1 MGKNAYLYAFEGMAD
16 WEYGYLVPELNTGRY
31 FAARGSR
38 LEVRTVAPGTGP
50 VRTMGGLRILPDGIL
65 EELVDEDCAILI
77 LPGGDSWLEGTQA
90 PIVEK
95 ARRLLEAG
103 IPVAAICGAT
113 VALAAAGILDDR
125 AHTSNDL
132 GFLKAT
138 CPAYRGEALYR
149 HEPAVRDHNLITAS
163 GNAPL
168 EFARLVLDS
177 LGLFSAEALEGW
189 TGLYRDH
196 EPRYYFQLMGALE
209 SAAPREPE

>member
-1 MGKNAYLYAFEGMAD
+1 MGKKALLYVFNGMAD

-38 LEVRTVAPGTGP
+38 LEVRTLALAPGP
-50 VRTMGGLRILPDGIL
+50 VRTMGGLRILPDELL
-65 EELVDEDCAILI
+65 EDFVEEDCAILI
-77 LPGGDSWLEGTQA
+77 LPGGDSWLEGEHA

-95 ARRLLEAG
+95 ARGLLDAG

-113 VALAAAGILDDR
+113 VALAAASILDGR

-132 GFLKAT
+132 GYLKAT
-138 CPAYRGEALYR
+138 CPAYRGESSYR
-149 HEPAVRDHNLITAS
+149 YEPAVRDRNLITAS
-163 GNAPL
+163 GIAPL
-168 EFARLVLDS
+168 EFARLVLES
-177 LGLFSAEALEGW
+177 LDLFSAEALEGW

-209 SAAPREPE
+209 AAAPREQE